1 MAGPRILIPAPFV
14 RKRIKRVAFC
24 GNSRFAAGP
33 LNATANYTG
42 RAGSSS
48 MTPLFNIAAGGRA
61 VAVNPG
67 ELHTTNNASVS
78 AATSTA
84 RAQWGFSIGSLGYD
98 GLMGVFRNAIKQKV
112 DCMIFEPGY
121 NDLTATGTITTQA
134 INRMRYTTAWALE
147 SGVPYIVLCTCWG
160 PGNKDADAIAAYNV
174 AVREQAATLGDRC
187 ILYDTADAW
196 SQNSDEGGTYST
208 PGESPGVHFSV
219 LGQDTWMA
227 GLIAVLDPYMAQD
240 YRGFPILETS
250 YSYLAEAAVLYNNQF
265 STWGFGGGGPNA
277 NSQAAGDGIVANGT
291 VTTSAQGTVS
301 SATATSTACGGNR
314 MTLNLL
320 TGAMAYSF
328 VSGYQVALTTSPA
341 VGDRIAIAFGFEVNG
356 LITGNSYANLL
367 VKFGTNTSGANSATV
382 TVASHLQ
389 TNAYLGTRGLGY
401 AEFTAAQIY
410 THMDVDTEITQ
421 ADNLANLTAGA
432 YSGSMTLDNFTI
444 VNLSALARAT
454 NY

>member
-1 MAGPRILIPAPFV
+1 M
-14 RKRIKRVAFC
+14 
-24 GNSRFAAGP
+24 
-33 LNATANYTG
+33 TADYVG
-42 RAGSSS
+42 RGGASS
-48 MTPLFNIAAGGRA
+48 MTPLFNIAARGRA

-84 RAQWGFSIGSLGYD
+84 RAMWGFSIGSLGYD
-98 GLMGVFRNAIKQKV
+98 GLMGVFKNAIKQKV
-112 DCMIFEPGY
+112 DCMIFEPAY
-121 NDLTATGTITTQA
+121 NDLTATGTITSRT
-134 INRMRYTTAWALE
+134 IERMRYTTAWALE

-160 PGNKDADAIAAYNV
+160 PGDKDAAAIAAYNV
-174 AVREQAATLGDRC
+174 AVRTQAAALGDRC
-187 ILYDTADAW
+187 ILYDIADVWAADAE
-196 SQNSDEGGTYST
+196 NAGILST
-208 PGESPGVHFSV
+208 PGETPGVHFSV

-227 GLIAVLDPYMAQD
+227 GLIALLDPYMPQD
-240 YRGFPILETS
+240 SRGFPILEGAF
-250 YSYLAEAAVLYNNQF
+250 SYLAEAGVLYNNQF
-265 STWGFGGGGPNA
+265 STWGFGGGGPSA
-277 NSQAAGDGIVANGT
+277 NSQSAGDGIVANGT

-356 LITGNSYANLL
+356 LITGNTFVNLL
-367 VKFGTNTSGANSATV
+367 AKFGTNTSGANSATV
-382 TVASHLQ
+382 TVASYLQ
-389 TNAYLGTRGLGY
+389 TNAYLGVRGLGY

-410 THMDVDTEITQ
+410 THMDIDTEIKQ
-421 ADNLANLTAGA
+421 ADNLANLAAGA
-432 YSGSMTLDNFTI
+432 YSGSMTLDNFT
-444 VNLSALARAT
+444 VLNLSAMARAT